1 MFLVVC
7 DARGLPPEGVV
18 EVGLEAAGLALVEEV
33 FGVAGFAVARE
44 LLLVVGPRVEP
55 VAGDAAVAAAG
66 LKKRKRRRLELEV
79 LQYRDLGQRNNASCL
94 FQIMNIPQPVYS
106 RSARIITQHR
116 PDSYSVSSITWRL
129 PYLKAKG
136 IN

>member
-7 DARGLPPEGVV
+7 DAGGLPPEGVV

-55 VAGDAAVAAAG
+55 VAGDTAVAAAG
-66 LKKRKRRRLELEV
+66 LKKRKSRRLELLRGATV
-79 LQYRDLGQRNNASCL
+79 QRSGSEKQCQLSISNHEYSTASL
-94 FQIMNIPQPVYS
+94 F
-106 RSARIITQHR
+106 
-116 PDSYSVSSITWRL
+116 
-129 PYLKAKG
+129 
-136 IN
+136 